1 MKSHVLMFYLMSF
14 ALCLRS
20 FCIMKG
26 FPSITLLSLSPFFLG
41 TQPDLGL
48 GREAGGGGP
57 GRRLRIQGRSLAL
70 WSLGFLSGDPSRP
83 RAGPGESGRSH
94 TDGPVLL
101 FPGSPLSDP
110 GGGGARCGLLSL
122 VPRLWD
128 SRQADAPR
136 SAAPASTWGRA
147 LAECRGGQ
155 S

>member
-1 MKSHVLMFYLMSF
+1 MPLPLILTNPAWKVILKDSAIKSKHSQASWLYLPVECRLGCVL
-14 ALCLRS
+14 
-20 FCIMKG
+20 G
-26 FPSITLLSLSPFFLG
+26 
-41 TQPDLGL
+41 
-48 GREAGGGGP
+48 EAGGGRWGSWAEASESGAGP
-57 GRRLRIQGRSLAL
+57 CAL
-70 WSLGFLSGDPSRP
+70 VSGLPLWGPFSA

-101 FPGSPLSDP
+101 SPGSPLSDP

-136 SAAPASTWGRA
+136 SGAPASTWGRA